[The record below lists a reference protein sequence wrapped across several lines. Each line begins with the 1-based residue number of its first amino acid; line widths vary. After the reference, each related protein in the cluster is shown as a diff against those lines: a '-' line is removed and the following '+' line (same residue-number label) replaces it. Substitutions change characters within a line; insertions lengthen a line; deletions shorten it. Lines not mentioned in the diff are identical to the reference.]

1 MAKAAGSAPDD
12 DLPPFL
18 PPFLVPSCVDES
30 VRSEDGLTVMVK
42 AADRG
47 HRGQIRPLTQILS
60 VTLSS
65 NRRHAAARH

>member
-12 DLPPFL
+12 DLPSFL

-30 VRSEDGLTVMVK
+30 VRSEDGLTVMAE

-47 HRGQIRPLTQILS
+47 HRGQIRPLCE
-60 VTLSS
+60 V
-65 NRRHAAARH
+65 A